1 MSGLAI
7 ALMLIS
13 LVLGVVV
20 TLVVALLLTSVLRT
34 ARAIDAGAAQVWV
47 TGKLVARNTV
57 HIPALVQT
65 NQIVADIA
73 EGVGAIQLSVQ
84 RIATHASR
92 CPGCPSCLTGGG
104 R

>member
-1 MSGLAI
+1 MSGQAA

-13 LVLGVVV
+13 LVLGLVV
-20 TLVVALLLTSVLRT
+20 TLVVALLLEAILRT

-47 TGKLVARNTV
+47 VGKLVARNTV

-73 EGVGAIQLSVQ
+73 EGAGAILLAVQ
-84 RIATHASR
+84 RIAAHAGR
-92 CPGCPSCLTGGG
+92 CPGCPACLSGGG